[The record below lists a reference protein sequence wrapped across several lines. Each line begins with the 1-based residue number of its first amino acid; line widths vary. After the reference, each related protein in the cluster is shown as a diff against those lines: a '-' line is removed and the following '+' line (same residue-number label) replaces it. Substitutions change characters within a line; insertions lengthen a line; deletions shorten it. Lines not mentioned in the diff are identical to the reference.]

1 MKQYSLSEEN
11 YLKTIFHLEQKA
23 QGSVSTNDIAE
34 KMETKASSVSD
45 MIRKLGEKNLVD
57 YVKYQGVTLSPKGK
71 ETALRVI
78 RKHRLWEVFLVE
90 KLDFQW
96 DEVHDIAE
104 ELEHIDSDELVSR
117 LDAFLGHP
125 EFDPHGDPIPDENL
139 QIKKIEKRLL
149 SELQINQKGICVG
162 VEESDNDFL
171 QYLDK
176 CQIGIGTILS
186 VEEKENFDGSMRII
200 VGGNAH
206 FISKKIAENI
216 YVQLR

>member
-57 YVKYQGVTLSPKGK
+57 YVKYQGVTLSDKGRK
-71 ETALRVI
+71 TALRVI

-104 ELEHIDSDELVSR
+104 ELEHIESDELVSR
-117 LDAFLGHP
+117 LDAFLGYP

-139 QIKKIEKRLL
+139 QVKKIEKRLL
-149 SELQINQKGICVG
+149 SELQIDQTAICVG
-162 VEESDNDFL
+162 VHESDNDFL

-176 CQIGIGTILS
+176 CQIGIGTKINI
-186 VEEKENFDGSMRII
+186 EEKESFDGSMRIL
-200 VGGNAH
+200 VGEKSH

-216 YVQLR
+216 YVQLQ